1 MLRKLRGTCFIWER
15 NYTSIMYIFMLLR
28 LDVVRFP
35 GSCYLLGTF
44 YTIFWH
50 VAYLRYVYNI
60 LNTSVDCQWECQ
72 LYKSLKLL
80 KLLWSMISLS
90 EVFKRKSFKILSIF
104 KIYHIPTQRNLS
116 LHKKFVFQY
125 YLSAQ
130 QHTSLSL
137 PYNFLGISVRCN
149 KVDSSVGLAEYA
161 RRVSPLA
168 LVPRDEATAA
178 TPADSLLWS
187 STP

>member
-1 MLRKLRGTCFIWER
+1 
-15 NYTSIMYIFMLLR
+15 
-28 LDVVRFP
+28 
-35 GSCYLLGTF
+35 
-44 YTIFWH
+44 
-50 VAYLRYVYNI
+50 
-60 LNTSVDCQWECQ
+60 
-72 LYKSLKLL
+72 
-80 KLLWSMISLS
+80 MISLS
-90 EVFKRKSFKILSIF
+90 EVLKKKPSKILTIP
-104 KIYHIPTQRNLS
+104 KILYLIPTQRNLS
-116 LHKKFVFQY
+116 SHKKFVFQN

-178 TPADSLLWS
+178 TPADSLL
-187 STP
+187 